1 MSNPNDKNQ
10 SFNFKMAI
18 LRQTFINS
26 LRNNFNNAIGRKQST
41 KGITPITDVQVNETI
56 KKVENLKKFIENSRR
71 SIKKI
76 IENITSTIEVEQ
88 SLSLL
93 FSEESCKEEK
103 NVELKNCFIKC
114 SNSFKDENKTLSK
127 YVIPLKNYEDW
138 LTTFLTIAIKDT
150 EDTIKLCNQVGIEI
164 QTYTSYLADA
174 KERLKYEIEGSMEH
188 HNDTKIVETS
198 EYQLEQSQAR
208 FDQLKIQLKEKAN
221 MLELKRQADL
231 PHHLDTIH
239 YTIKL
244 YHQAAMDAYTNP
256 SPKNISDVDVIRTV
270 SVEGPTEKDKVFL
283 QRSLPSAIPSFHP
296 INSNNNTLI
305 KN

>member
-93 FSEESCKEEK
+93 FSEESCKEG
-103 NVELKNCFIKC
+103 I
-114 SNSFKDENKTLSK
+114 
-127 YVIPLKNYEDW
+127 YRNY
-138 LTTFLTIAIKDT
+138 K
-150 EDTIKLCNQVGIEI
+150 
-164 QTYTSYLADA
+164 
-174 KERLKYEIEGSMEH
+174 
-188 HNDTKIVETS
+188 
-198 EYQLEQSQAR
+198 
-208 FDQLKIQLKEKAN
+208 
-221 MLELKRQADL
+221 
-231 PHHLDTIH
+231 
-239 YTIKL
+239 
-244 YHQAAMDAYTNP
+244 
-256 SPKNISDVDVIRTV
+256 
-270 SVEGPTEKDKVFL
+270 
-283 QRSLPSAIPSFHP
+283 
-296 INSNNNTLI
+296 
-305 KN
+305 